1 MNLKENINR
10 IKEVMGI
17 NESKISPY
25 TKRRFFDMLP
35 DFIRHQYKWLAPWS
49 FNTYDQYISRVI
61 FGVFREISSSLD
73 GVTYEEMMK
82 IREKI
87 EPIIREYIIDNFS
100 DEIEEYYVNNL

>member
-1 MNLKENINR
+1 MNLQENINR

-35 DFIRHQYKWLAPWS
+35 DFIRHQYKWLAPRA
-49 FNTYDQYISRVI
+49 FNTYDEFISRVI
-61 FGVFREISSSLD
+61 FGVVREVSSSLGD
-73 GVTYEEMMK
+73 ATYEEMMK
-82 IREKI
+82 IRENI

-100 DEIEEYYVNNL
+100 DETVKYYKNS